1 MATDGPG
8 RGPEPS
14 VRKEVRPVTSAR
26 LVVFCCCRTVGQSMW
41 RDRHPSPTRH
51 YKRITS
57 RSCRRP
63 PVGPGAGGIGI
74 PHDGH
79 PEAAELTGDHGR
91 PQPRDLRGQRYYR
104 TFRAVLL
111 CAADRDPGAG
121 DGLQQPEGSANGYA
135 RAREPCEQ
143 RSMRPPT
150 LTDGG
155 EIHSITLSWRLLP
168 PRTEPCAAVAIRRP
182 DARGLSDCGSIT
194 GRERGR
200 GGGRCTSWLRR
211 GIPRADARQ
220 LHHERSGC
228 RRGAALG
235 RLSGSASEDS
245 REGWVSVAPGPPV
258 VQEPHSKR
266 RQNDVTVVRPPEG
279 PALA

>member
-1 MATDGPG
+1 LCTARLPRCQHRRGCQPPGVPSSIDAPSDRCPYRWPCGRMWSRSSGVLPSDVSTEMATDGPG

-57 RSCRRP
+57 RSCRRR

-74 PHDGH
+74 PDDGH

-91 PQPRDLRGQRYYR
+91 PQPRDLCGQRYHR
-104 TFRAVLL
+104 TFRAVVL
-111 CAADRDPGAG
+111 CAADRAPGAG

-168 PRTEPCAAVAIRRP
+168 LRTEPCAAVAIRRP
-182 DARGLSDCGSIT
+182 DARGLS
-194 GRERGR
+194 
-200 GGGRCTSWLRR
+200 
-211 GIPRADARQ
+211 
-220 LHHERSGC
+220 
-228 RRGAALG
+228 
-235 RLSGSASEDS
+235 
-245 REGWVSVAPGPPV
+245 
-258 VQEPHSKR
+258 
-266 RQNDVTVVRPPEG
+266 
-279 PALA
+279 